1 MARTRFALPLA
12 AMIALAVAT
21 PALADPIADALA
33 DPTRPAADK
42 DKDASRK
49 PATVI
54 AFAGIKPGQ
63 HVVDFWTGSGYWA
76 RLFGTIVGPK
86 GHVIAYVPAEIADF
100 KNHPVDVA
108 KAVAAEPGRSNVEAL
123 SDPVAAMP
131 PADQQNTYDAVF
143 LFENYHDLHNA
154 YMKGADVGAINKGVF
169 ALLKHGGVYVIT
181 DHAAV
186 AGSGL
191 SHTADL
197 HRIDPATVKSEV
209 LAAGFV
215 LDATS
220 DALANPADPHTA
232 GVFDPALR
240 GNTDRFVMRFKKP

>member
-1 MARTRFALPLA
+1 MARFPIALPLA
-12 AMIALAVAT
+12 ALVALAT
-21 PALADPIADALA
+21 PAFADPIADALA
-33 DPTRPAADK
+33 DTTRPAADK
-42 DKDASRK
+42 DKDAARK
-49 PATVI
+49 PAALI
-54 AFAGIKPGQ
+54 AFARIKPGQ

-76 RLFGTIVGPK
+76 RLFGKVVGPK

-108 KAVAAEPGRSNVEAL
+108 KAMAAEPGRGNVEAL

-169 ALLKHGGVYVIT
+169 ALLKHGGVYVIA
-181 DHAAV
+181 DHAAA

-191 SHTADL
+191 THTADL

-215 LDATS
+215 LDGTT
-220 DALANPADPHTA
+220 DVLANPADPHTA